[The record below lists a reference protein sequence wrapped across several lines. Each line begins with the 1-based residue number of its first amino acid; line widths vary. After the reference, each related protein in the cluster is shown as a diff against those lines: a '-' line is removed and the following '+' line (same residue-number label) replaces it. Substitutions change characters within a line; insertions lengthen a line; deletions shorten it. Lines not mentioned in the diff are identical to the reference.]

1 MKKLTMKKLL
11 FIFCLAFIGMTL
23 NSNAQNLTQ
32 TPVPAEEPI
41 DPNGP
46 VITFDSLVVD
56 FGTIDQGSD
65 PLRVATF
72 TNTGKKPL
80 HITNCKG
87 SCGCTVPKCPTTPI
101 MPGEKGTMK
110 VRYDTKRTGRIS
122 KTVTVKSNANN
133 GTITLKVVGHINA
146 NQAPAAMP
154 ANTGGPVIGQ

>member
-1 MKKLTMKKLL
+1 MKKLL
-11 FIFCLAFIGMTL
+11 LIFCFASFGLTL
-23 NSNAQNLTQ
+23 SSNAQNLTQ
-32 TPVPAEEPI
+32 TPALEDKTV

-46 VITFDSLVVD
+46 VITFDSLVVNY
-56 FGTIDQGSD
+56 GTIDQGSD

-133 GTITLKVVGHINA
+133 GTITLKVIGHINA
-146 NQAPAAMP
+146 NQAPPTMP
-154 ANTGGPVIGQ
+154 ANTSGPVMGQ